1 MAKRLPVIFLL
12 VFVIISAVMAVESF
26 EPLSVEFSVEDKV
39 FAGFTDKKVVS
50 TIKPETDI
58 TKTGKYFSYSSA
70 DNSFVISNLYYY
82 VQTFTSGNIKIE
94 LSGTPLQQEADT
106 AGVYNIAWASSSED
120 TSGLSSQ
127 SSFTYSEQ
135 YEQGLNSHQY
145 PRVYSGE
152 IFIRIPIENVKDTS
166 KSYKSTLTL
175 KVTSI

>member
-1 MAKRLPVIFLL
+1 MAKRLPVIFLML
-12 VFVIISAVMAVESF
+12 VIILSDVMAVDSF
-26 EPLSVEFSVEDKV
+26 EPLSVEFTVDATV
-39 FAGFTDKKVVS
+39 YAGFTGSKVVS
-50 TIKPETDI
+50 TIEPEDKI
-58 TKTGKYFSYSSA
+58 NEVYFTYSS
-70 DNSFVISNLYYY
+70 DDKSFVISNMYYY
-82 VQTFTSGNIKIE
+82 VQTFTAGNIMIT
-94 LSGTPLQQEADT
+94 LSGTPLQQEDDT

-120 TSGLSSQ
+120 TSGLSSL

>member
-12 VFVIISAVMAVESF
+12 VFVFISAVMAVESF

-58 TKTGKYFSYSSA
+58 TETGKYFSYSSA

-82 VQTFTSGNIKIE
+82 VQTFTAENIEIE
-94 LSGTPLQQEADT
+94 LSGTPLKPT
-106 AGVYNIAWASSSED
+106 AGVQSDIEWQSISDDTAELSSS
-120 TSGLSSQ
+120 SP
-127 SSFTYSEQ
+127 FTYTEQ
-135 YEQGLNSHQY
+135 YEPEMNSHQY

-152 IFIRIPIENVKDTS
+152 IFIKIPIENVLDSTT
-166 KSYKSTLTL
+166 SYKATLTL
-175 KVTSI
+175 EVTKL

>member
-1 MAKRLPVIFLL
+1 MGKRLLIAFFMMLVVIYF
-12 VFVIISAVMAVESF
+12 VMAADSF
-26 EPLSVEFSVEDKV
+26 EPLSVEFTVDETV
-39 FAGFTDKKVVS
+39 YAGFTGSKVVS
-50 TIKPETDI
+50 TIEPEDKI
-58 TKTGKYFSYSSA
+58 KEVYFTYSS
-70 DNSFVISNLYYY
+70 DYNSFIVSNLYYY
-82 VQTFTSGNIKIE
+82 VQTFTAGNIKIS
-94 LSGTPLQQEADT
+94 LSGTPLQQEDDT

>member
-12 VFVIISAVMAVESF
+12 VFVFISAVMAVESF

-82 VQTFTSGNIKIE
+82 VQTFTAENIKIE
-94 LSGTPLQQEADT
+94 LSGTPLQQNEGTQSEIDWQSISDDT
-106 AGVYNIAWASSSED
+106 
-120 TSGLSSQ
+120 TGLSS
-127 SSFTYSEQ
+127 SSPFIYSEQ
-135 YEQGLNSHQY
+135 YEQGASSHQY

-152 IFIRIPIENVKDTS
+152 IFIKIPIENVSDTS
-166 KSYKSTLTL
+166 KPYEATLTL
-175 KVTSI
+175 EVTRL